1 MAKILNSYHKFK
13 SNMTTAAGR
22 TLNIVLKISWW
33 YGQKYIFENILV
45 VRSKIYLWPKLGVS
59 RIQEET
65 GHLKKKFKHQKK
77 IEITTTFFEN
87 FL

>member
-1 MAKILNSYHKFK
+1 MLAVECSMPSNSENPKLLRSDLETEWVQSTPRCRKMVMAKIFNSYHKFK

-45 VRSKIYLWPKLGVS
+45 VRSKIYY
-59 RIQEET
+59 
-65 GHLKKKFKHQKK
+65 
-77 IEITTTFFEN
+77 
-87 FL
+87 